1 MDKITKSQNKH
12 LNPGRLT
19 GSKLKSNELPR
30 WLTVKESSCQC
41 RRLRRCVFYLGH
53 EDTLEK
59 ERATAD
65 SSILAWRMP
74 PTEKPG
80 GLPSMG
86 SWRVGHDWAQ
96 FSSVAPSCLT
106 LCDPMDCSTPGL
118 PVPHHLP
125 KSARVHVHCIGD
137 AISCRIL
144 SYPLLLLLSIFP
156 SIRVLSNESLFASGD
171 QNTGASASVLPMSLQ
186 GCLPLRLTGLISLLS
201 RGFSGVFSN
210 TTLWRLQFFS
220 ALLS

>member
-12 LNPGRLT
+12 LNPGCLT

-41 RRLRRCVFYLGH
+41 RRLRRCVSYLGH

-86 SWRVGHDWAQ
+86 S
-96 FSSVAPSCLT
+96 
-106 LCDPMDCSTPGL
+106 
-118 PVPHHLP
+118 
-125 KSARVHVHCIGD
+125 
-137 AISCRIL
+137 
-144 SYPLLLLLSIFP
+144 
-156 SIRVLSNESLFASGD
+156 
-171 QNTGASASVLPMSLQ
+171 
-186 GCLPLRLTGLISLLS
+186 
-201 RGFSGVFSN
+201 
-210 TTLWRLQFFS
+210 
-220 ALLS
+220 